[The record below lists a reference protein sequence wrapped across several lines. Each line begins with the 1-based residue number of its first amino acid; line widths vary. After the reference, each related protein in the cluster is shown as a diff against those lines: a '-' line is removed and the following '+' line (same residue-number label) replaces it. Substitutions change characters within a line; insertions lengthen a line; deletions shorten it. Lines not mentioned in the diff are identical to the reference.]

1 MFNKKYEIIICVDKD
16 YVTDMEIIIN
26 NIKTKGIIDIY
37 VDDNKAYIRFTT
49 KFTTDRVIEII
60 ERRLYKSKTKNVC
73 GIIFT
78 EMK

>member
-16 YVTDMEIIIN
+16 YVTDMETIIN

-60 ERRLYKSKTKNVC
+60 ERRLYKSKAKNVC